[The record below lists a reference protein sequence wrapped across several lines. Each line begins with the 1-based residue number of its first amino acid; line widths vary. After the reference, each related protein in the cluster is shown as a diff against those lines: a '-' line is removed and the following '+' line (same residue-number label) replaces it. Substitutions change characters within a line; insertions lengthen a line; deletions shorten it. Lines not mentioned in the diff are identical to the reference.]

1 MVVGRGEVHR
11 LGIVPRVRLG
21 TLEEGGIAPAVHALV
36 EQGVARRPD
45 LAEAMEGEVEL
56 RWAEGWP
63 SVRIW
68 FGRRAIV
75 VADGR
80 PERPDLVVSATLP
93 DLVAVTAAPLVGGV
107 PKPTDQRGRAA
118 LRALAR
124 GQVRLVGSRTFG
136 RRLLTLLGTHGS
148 G

>member
-1 MVVGRGEVHR
+1 
-11 LGIVPRVRLG
+11 VPPVRLG
-21 TLEEGGIAPAVHALV
+21 MLEAGGIAPAVHALV
-36 EQGVARRPD
+36 EQGASRRPG
-45 LAEAMEGEVEL
+45 LAEAMAGEVEL

-68 FGRRAIV
+68 FGGAAIV

-80 PERPDLVVSATLP
+80 SERPDLVVTAALP

-124 GQVRLVGSRTFG
+124 GDVRLEGSRTFG
-136 RRLLTLLGTHGS
+136 RRLLTLLGTHGTS
-148 G
+148 